1 MDEEK
6 LKIEKRYLKIVVEVL
21 KKQITEY
28 QESID
33 KSKKMINEEKRF
45 MWENLND
52 YTDEERMLALSDV
65 DKNVNVTNMQINRT
79 SKLEKSLDSP
89 YFGKI
94 VFLKSNSNKAI
105 DVYIGLSS
113 IQDNSKFYV
122 FDWRS
127 PIASLFYNF
136 ELGEAFY
143 NAPVGQISGDVLSK
157 MQFKIVDSKLLR
169 CFNSDINIDDEFLQ
183 EILAN
188 NSSNKMKN
196 IVSTI
201 QREQN
206 LIIRNV
212 SDKNLI
218 VQGAAGSGKTSVAL
232 HRIAF
237 LLYKNTNLN
246 SNNVLIF
253 SPNDVFSDYISN
265 ILPELGED
273 NVLKTTFA
281 DFSKTF
287 LQHVKSIENYS
298 EFLERIYSSNDINDS
313 NIKYKMSNLYEQ
325 DLDKYFKNYI
335 ESINFNQDFTIGE
348 YNIKAEEVNYLF
360 NCKYRNFSIK
370 ERLDE
375 ISEYIC
381 IKYHLPIKKLK
392 NKICRFIIDKYKINF
407 NLFDIYSNFLLAM
420 GYNNNIFRK
429 SKKINYEDI
438 SGLIFIYFK
447 LYGYPNF
454 LHIKQVVID
463 EVQDYTP
470 LQLNLIK
477 KIFRNA
483 SFTILGDVNQTIN
496 PYHSYSS
503 LNELSVLF
511 DSSRYIELNKTY
523 RSSKEIIE
531 YTNRILGINNICSV
545 RNDNN
550 IYVDIVE
557 AEDELICEKLKYDLI
572 RLKENN
578 YNKIALITKD
588 KDYAIKLYEGLL
600 KLNVNSQLIISA
612 DDLIKNKI
620 IIIPSYL
627 SKGLEFDAVI
637 ACNEIENNYDETSS
651 KLYYVVCTR
660 AQHSL
665 KIYNEPKKLIKSNI
679 VRR

>member
-45 MWENLND
+45 MWENLSD

-94 VFLKSNSNKAI
+94 VFLKSNSNKSI

-298 EFLERIYSSNDINDS
+298 EFLERIYSSNDINDG

-335 ESINFNQDFTIGE
+335 ESINFNQDFTIG
-348 YNIKAEEVNYLF
+348 
-360 NCKYRNFSIK
+360 
-370 ERLDE
+370 
-375 ISEYIC
+375 
-381 IKYHLPIKKLK
+381 
-392 NKICRFIIDKYKINF
+392 
-407 NLFDIYSNFLLAM
+407 
-420 GYNNNIFRK
+420 
-429 SKKINYEDI
+429 
-438 SGLIFIYFK
+438 
-447 LYGYPNF
+447 
-454 LHIKQVVID
+454 
-463 EVQDYTP
+463 
-470 LQLNLIK
+470 
-477 KIFRNA
+477 
-483 SFTILGDVNQTIN
+483 
-496 PYHSYSS
+496 
-503 LNELSVLF
+503 
-511 DSSRYIELNKTY
+511 
-523 RSSKEIIE
+523 
-531 YTNRILGINNICSV
+531 GIQ
-545 RNDNN
+545 
-550 IYVDIVE
+550 Y
-557 AEDELICEKLKYDLI
+557 
-572 RLKENN
+572 
-578 YNKIALITKD
+578 
-588 KDYAIKLYEGLL
+588 
-600 KLNVNSQLIISA
+600 
-612 DDLIKNKI
+612 
-620 IIIPSYL
+620 
-627 SKGLEFDAVI
+627 
-637 ACNEIENNYDETSS
+637 
-651 KLYYVVCTR
+651 
-660 AQHSL
+660 
-665 KIYNEPKKLIKSNI
+665 
-679 VRR
+679 